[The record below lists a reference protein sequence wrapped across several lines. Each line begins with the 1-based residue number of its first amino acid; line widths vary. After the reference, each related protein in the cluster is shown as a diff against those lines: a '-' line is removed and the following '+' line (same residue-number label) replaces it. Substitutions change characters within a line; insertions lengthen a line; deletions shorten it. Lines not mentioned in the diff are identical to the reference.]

1 MSGNENVTGSA
12 QGSWGWQPVPH
23 GGDYDADATAFV
35 KLPDEML
42 GGAGTGEPLEAPG
55 HGYVPPVI
63 VTSGAGTDPAATG
76 TWSIP
81 VDWQGDAGPGG
92 VAAAGA
98 GAAAGVAGA
107 GAAAGVA
114 GAGAEQAGSD
124 AGGAWGAGGAEPSG
138 AWNAVPSAEWPE
150 AGAGAVGA
158 MGAGQAD
165 AGSAGAG
172 AWGAVPAGD
181 WPEAGGLA
189 HGDTAEWRFPDA
201 DGTSG
206 GAALTGQWSIPVA
219 QGDLPEE
226 SGEYTRSTL
235 APEWAHQAPATLP
248 GGAAAPWAEQL
259 QQWPVPSAEAV
270 AEAAAEHTE
279 GSGTAFDGVRGYV
292 APPADYTGTAV
303 RVPYAGADDS
313 DAGAGAAGAAD
324 AYAGHGAE
332 GHAGAGHG
340 ADAFG
345 TDGRGVAL
353 GHGGA
358 GHLDD
363 GHAGAGHVDDGHAG
377 AGHVGAGHVD
387 DGFGTDGHGLSGAGH
402 GVAADGAAG
411 GGAGAAAAGP
421 RVASWGTDAA
431 GQVPGGHPEAAVAAD
446 LLTGLEAQRDY
457 PAGAGAP
464 AAGPDATGAGFPGGP
479 APVGAGA
486 ARQSADPAELREAAL
501 AHTATGAAA
510 PALPEGFE
518 AAGLPEGFEAA
529 AAPDAPGAGD
539 RDTAGAGERA
549 AFTAAGTPGLP
560 ARGSGPDGAGQGVPA
575 HGGTAYGTPAHGTPV
590 HETSAGGSGSD
601 GTGQG
606 VPAHGSAAYGTP
618 AHGIPVQETSA
629 AGPGGTGQGV
639 PAHGSAGT
647 PVHEIPAQGVDA
659 HRLPAEGTPVPG
671 APAYGAPTY
680 GQPGHDFPAHGTS
693 PHGTPP
699 HGTPAHGTPLHPG
712 AADGFP
718 GDAGADAVRGSAE
731 PDAEAQDGHP
741 APQPTAELPATAPRG
756 SRALRR
762 GLGTGAPAAARAAA
776 APAGDEPVQHSAA
789 PDDEAR
795 ARGARDDAR
804 QPEAPRSEGTG
815 APAAAGTDADAAVPS
830 PEAADA
836 PEVTDGAAPAAPE
849 SDSAPE
855 AARAGDATPEPRT
868 EARAATPAAHPEGAG
883 PADAHHEH
891 PHASYVLRVNGADRP
906 VTGAWIGES
915 LLYVLRERL
924 GLAGAKDGCSQ
935 GECGACAVQVDGRL
949 VASCLVPAATAAGSE
964 VRTVEGLA
972 QNGRLSDVQQALC
985 RSGAVQCGFCVPGMA
1000 MTIHDLLEG
1009 NHAPTELETRQA
1021 LCGNLCRCSGYQGVL
1036 QAVREV
1042 VTEREE
1048 AAAAQA
1054 DPAPEA
1060 RIPHQAPPG
1069 AGGIHH
1075 DGGMA

>member
-1 MSGNENVTGSA
+1 MSGNDNVTGSA

-81 VDWQGDAGPGG
+81 VDWQGDAGTGG
-92 VAAAGA
+92 VAVTGAGAAGGVADGAAGLAGA
-98 GAAAGVAGA
+98 GAD
-107 GAAAGVA
+107 
-114 GAGAEQAGSD
+114 QAGSD
-124 AGGAWGAGGAEPSG
+124 AGGAWGTGGAEPSG

-158 MGAGQAD
+158 MGAVGAGQAD

-172 AWGAVPAGD
+172 AWGAVPAAD

-219 QGDLPEE
+219 RGDLPEE

-313 DAGAGAAGAAD
+313 DAGAGAGAAD
-324 AYAGHGAE
+324 AYAGD
-332 GHAGAGHG
+332 AGHG
-340 ADAFG
+340 AELFG

-358 GHLDD
+358 GH
-363 GHAGAGHVDDGHAG
+363 GVA
-377 AGHVGAGHVD
+377 
-387 DGFGTDGHGLSGAGH
+387 GAGH
-402 GVAADGAAG
+402 GVAADDAAG
-411 GGAGAAAAGP
+411 AVAGGAAAGP
-421 RVASWGTDAA
+421 RVASWGSDAA
-431 GQVPGGHPEAAVAAD
+431 GQVPGGHPEGAVAAD

-457 PAGAGAP
+457 PAGAGHVRAP
-464 AAGPDATGAGFPGGP
+464 AGDD
-479 APVGAGA
+479 A
-486 ARQSADPAELREAAL
+486 ARERAGRAGVREAAP
-501 AHTATGAAA
+501 AHAASGAAV
-510 PALPEGFE
+510 PAVP
-518 AAGLPEGFEAA
+518 AGLPEGFEAA
-529 AAPDAPGAGD
+529 GDQDTAAGRAPL
-539 RDTAGAGERA
+539 TAGA
-549 AFTAAGTPGLP
+549 PGLP
-560 ARGSGPDGAGQGVPA
+560 DHGPAGHEGAGQGGPA
-575 HGGTAYGTPAHGTPV
+575 HGTPPHGTSAYGLPDHGTPAHGTP
-590 HETSAGGSGSD
+590 
-601 GTGQG
+601 
-606 VPAHGSAAYGTP
+606 AYGTP
-618 AHGIPVQETSA
+618 TTYGLPD
-629 AGPGGTGQGV
+629 QGF
-639 PAHGSAGT
+639 
-647 PVHEIPAQGVDA
+647 PAQ
-659 HRLPAEGTPVPG
+659 
-671 APAYGAPTY
+671 
-680 GQPGHDFPAHGTS
+680 
-693 PHGTPP
+693 GTPP
-699 HGTPAHGTPLHPG
+699 HGTPAPGTPPHGTPLHPG

-718 GDAGADAVRGSAE
+718 ADAEANADAVRGSAG
-731 PDAEAQDGHP
+731 PDHAARGGHP
-741 APQPTAELPATAPRG
+741 APKPTAELPPTAPRG

-762 GLGTGAPAAARAAA
+762 GLGTGVPAAAQAAAA

-795 ARGARDDAR
+795 VPGARDGA
-804 QPEAPRSEGTG
+804 QQTEAPRTEAGEGTDT
-815 APAAAGTDADAAVPS
+815 PAAGTPADAADPAAVPS
-830 PEAADA
+830 PEAAEA
-836 PEVTDGAAPAAPE
+836 PEPTDGADSRAAEPPAE
-849 SDSAPE
+849 
-855 AARAGDATPEPRT
+855 AGDGTPEPRT
-868 EARAATPAAHPEGAG
+868 EALAATPAAHPEGAG

-1009 NHAPTELETRQA
+1009 NHAPSELETRQA
-1021 LCGNLCRCSGYQGVL
+1021 LCGNLCRCSGYQGVI

-1042 VTEREE
+1042 VAEREE
-1048 AAAAQA
+1048 AAAAHA